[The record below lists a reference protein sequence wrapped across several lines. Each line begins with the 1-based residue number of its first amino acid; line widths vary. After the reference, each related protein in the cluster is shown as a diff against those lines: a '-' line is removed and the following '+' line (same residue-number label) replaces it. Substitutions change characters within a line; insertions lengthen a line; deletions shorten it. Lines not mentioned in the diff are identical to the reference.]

1 MPIFSYF
8 AVVGSVLAALLFL
21 TPGSP
26 EKGAP
31 VVTTSTQAGLPKPWR
46 PEPTPSPAIA
56 SFVQPDPDPDPVAKE
71 PAAKVEPAGHT
82 ARAEAPPKKKRVVR
96 TQPRPE
102 DTRQNQAWSRNSDP
116 GPFGGGGFFGRF

>member
-8 AVVGSVLAALLFL
+8 AVVGSVLLALLFL
-21 TPGSP
+21 TGTP

-31 VVTTSTQAGLPKPWR
+31 VVATSNQTGLPKPWR
-46 PEPTPSPAIA
+46 PEPTPSPAVA
-56 SFVQPDPDPDPVAKE
+56 SFVQPDPEPAVKE
-71 PAAKVEPAGHT
+71 PAAKVEPAERT

-102 DTRQNQAWSRNSDP
+102 EYRQSQAWSRSADP